1 MTENEISAVIIDS
14 ALEVHKTM
22 GGPGLLESV
31 YEECLAWEIEH
42 RGLRVE
48 RQKELPLF
56 YKGNP
61 LGNTYR
67 LDLLIENLVIIECK
81 AVENFNTIY
90 LAQALT
96 YLRLSGIKLAL
107 VINFGQKLLRN
118 GIHRVVNGL

>member
-56 YKGNP
+56 YKGNV
-61 LGNTYR
+61 LGNMYR
-67 LDLLIENLVIIECK
+67 LDLLIEKLVIIECK
-81 AVENFNTIY
+81 AVENFNTVY